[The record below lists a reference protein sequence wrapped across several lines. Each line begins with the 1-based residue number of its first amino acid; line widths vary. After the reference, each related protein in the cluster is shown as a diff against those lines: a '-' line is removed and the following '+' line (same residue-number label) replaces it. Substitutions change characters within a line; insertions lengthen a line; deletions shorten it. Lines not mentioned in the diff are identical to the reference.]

1 MNAIKI
7 SNIKKIKAFS
17 LVELIIAMSII
28 AILVGIAYPN
38 YLNYKIRVNRIDM
51 QAEMQRIAGQIQQYR
66 AINQNYTG
74 ATLQHL
80 GITAIYPNSGTAYF
94 DLNLSATAQGW
105 TLSAIPKADS
115 MQQNNGALVLNN
127 LGQNCW
133 VEGQIC
139 QPNAT
144 TTWNKR

>member
-1 MNAIKI
+1 MNKRKI
-7 SNIKKIKAFS
+7 SAIKKIKAFS
-17 LVELIIAMSII
+17 LVELIVVMSII
-28 AILVGIAYPN
+28 AILAGIGYPN
-38 YLNYKIRVNRIDM
+38 YLNYKIRVNRADV
-51 QAEMQRIAGQIQQYR
+51 QVEMQRIAGQLQQYR

-74 ATLQHL
+74 VSLNRL
-80 GITAIYPNSGTAYF
+80 GIAAIYPNSGTAYF

-105 TLSAIPKADS
+105 TLSAMPKADS

-133 VEGQIC
+133 IEGQIC

-144 TTWNKR
+144 TNWNKR